1 MGVNKIINSPVVN
14 KLKICDLKSSRFL
27 KYTAIIIIT
36 ITTRVILYINQNII
50 LIFDF
55 GCETGLEPAAL
66 STTCRSIQLSYSHL
80 FTNLLTIC
88 FTATTS

>member
-36 ITTRVILYINQNII
+36 ITTRVILYMIIKTIICIDTEIIQSIRFFNII
-50 LIFDF
+50 
-55 GCETGLEPAAL
+55 
-66 STTCRSIQLSYSHL
+66 IQLTVSWTY
-80 FTNLLTIC
+80 
-88 FTATTS
+88 